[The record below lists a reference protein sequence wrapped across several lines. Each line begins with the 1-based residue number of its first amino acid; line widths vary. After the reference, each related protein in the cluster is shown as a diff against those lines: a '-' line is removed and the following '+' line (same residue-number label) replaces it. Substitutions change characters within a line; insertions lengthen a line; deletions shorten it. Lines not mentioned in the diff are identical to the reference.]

1 MEMEISEKDKLELE
15 KRNADNSM
23 NYQSSVGLSS
33 DWRFGGANVAN
44 SALGLVPNDGQMA
57 SCSSAAMGESFGGP
71 PGIWDHQASSQNM
84 GFCDMINGQNPGGSG
99 TPLGMLK
106 GGALGMGWNPP
117 SSMLRSG
124 IFLPN
129 PHGIL
134 PPSLSQLP
142 ADPAFIERAARFSC
156 FGSGQFSDMAHPF
169 GMSEA
174 MGLYSRGGGMMQV
187 PQEVFTDGSVRMD
200 RARTEGSPLKSER
213 RSESIVR
220 SQDEVKPSVVRSGN
234 DSDEAE
240 FSGGGQD
247 DTTVMEGNGGKV
259 SRKGLDSKK
268 RKRNGSQQSG
278 ESTKD
283 GSEIH
288 HKGDKNL
295 SSSAKKASGK
305 NGKQGSQVSDPGKEE
320 YIHIRARRGQ
330 ATNSHS
336 LAERV
341 RREKISERMKY
352 LQDLVPGCNKV
363 TGKAVMLDEIINY
376 VQSLQRQVEFLS
388 MKLAT
393 VNPRMDFN
401 LEGLLTKDILSSR
414 AIPSASMPFS
424 PEMPM
429 SYPPLHHPSQSGL
442 IPAGFPPM
450 GSNSDIL
457 RRSIGSQLA
466 SSSGEFKDPAQQ
478 LPNSWNEE
486 LHNVI
491 QMYGTAGPQD
501 SQEITGNMQ
510 AEL

>member
-1 MEMEISEKDKLELE
+1 MRKLLPLFVSQIS
-15 KRNADNSM
+15 
-23 NYQSSVGLSS
+23 Q
-33 DWRFGGANVAN
+33 
-44 SALGLVPNDGQMA
+44 
-57 SCSSAAMGESFGGP
+57 
-71 PGIWDHQASSQNM
+71 I
-84 GFCDMINGQNPGGSG
+84 
-99 TPLGMLK
+99 
-106 GGALGMGWNPP
+106 
-117 SSMLRSG
+117 
-124 IFLPN
+124 
-129 PHGIL
+129 
-134 PPSLSQLP
+134 LSQ
-142 ADPAFIERAARFSC
+142 D
-156 FGSGQFSDMAHPF
+156 
-169 GMSEA
+169 
-174 MGLYSRGGGMMQV
+174 
-187 PQEVFTDGSVRMD
+187 
-200 RARTEGSPLKSER
+200 TEH
-213 RSESIVR
+213 
-220 SQDEVKPSVVRSGN
+220 D
-234 DSDEAE
+234 A
-240 FSGGGQD
+240 
-247 DTTVMEGNGGKV
+247 GK
-259 SRKGLDSKK
+259 
-268 RKRNGSQQSG
+268 GSQQSG

-466 SSSGEFKDPAQQ
+466 SSSGEFKDPAQ